1 MGGALTK
8 SLILFAL
15 NWIDAQLTLIWVRS
29 GVASEGNGLMN
40 WLLKIGDGP
49 FLLAK
54 LAVGAFAAYV
64 FYRCAHLTL
73 ARRGVQVALAV
84 YCVLMAAHAATGMSA
99 LGWQTPLAVVTYIT
113 NVPHSLLTLLS

>member
-1 MGGALTK
+1 MGALTK

-29 GVASEGNGLMN
+29 GLASEGNGLMN
-40 WLLKIGDGP
+40 WLLKIGDAP

-64 FYRCAHLTL
+64 FYRCAHLPL
-73 ARRGVQVALAV
+73 ARRGLEVALVV
-84 YCVLMAAHAATGMSA
+84 YCVLMLAHAATGMSA
-99 LGWQTPLAVVTYIT
+99 LGWQTPLAVITYLT
-113 NVPHSLLTLLS
+113 NVPHTLVTLLS

>member
-1 MGGALTK
+1 MGALTK

-29 GVASEGNGLMN
+29 GLASEGNGLMN
-40 WLLKIGDGP
+40 WLLKIGDAP

-64 FYRCAHLTL
+64 FYRCAHLPL
-73 ARRGVQVALAV
+73 ARRGLEVALV
-84 YCVLMAAHAATGMSA
+84 IYCVLMLAHAATGMSA
-99 LGWQTPLAVVTYIT
+99 LGWQTPLAVITYLT
-113 NVPHSLLTLLS
+113 NVPHTLVTLLS

>member
-1 MGGALTK
+1 MGALTK

-29 GVASEGNGLMN
+29 GLASEGNGLMN
-40 WLLKIGDGP
+40 WLLKLGDAP

-64 FYRCAHLTL
+64 FYRCAHLPL
-73 ARRGVQVALAV
+73 ARRGLEVALVV
-84 YCVLMAAHAATGMSA
+84 YCVLMLAHAATGMSA
-99 LGWQTPLAVVTYIT
+99 LGWQTPLAVITYLT
-113 NVPHSLLTLLS
+113 NVPHTLVTLLS

>member
-1 MGGALTK
+1 MGALTK
-8 SLILFAL
+8 SLVLFSL
-15 NWIDAQLTLIWVRS
+15 NWIDAQLTLIWVRA

-40 WLLKIGDGP
+40 ELLKIGDGP

-64 FYRCAHLTL
+64 FYRCAHLPL
-73 ARRGVQVALAV
+73 ARRGMQAALAI
-84 YCVLMAAHAATGMSA
+84 YCLVMFAHVATGVSA

-113 NVPHSLLTLLS
+113 NAPHALLTLFS

>member
-1 MGGALTK
+1 MGALTK

-29 GVASEGNGLMN
+29 GLASEGNGLMN
-40 WLLKIGDGP
+40 WLLKIGDAP

-64 FYRCAHLTL
+64 FYRCAHLPL
-73 ARRGVQVALAV
+73 ARRGLEVALII
-84 YCVLMAAHAATGMSA
+84 YCVLMLAHAATGISA
-99 LGWQTPLAVVTYIT
+99 LGWQTPLAVITYLT
-113 NVPHSLLTLLS
+113 NVPHTLVTLLS